1 MRPYNRLSKF
11 ILTGKAKRGQATAL
25 AREQRGCNP
34 LKASDRLHAMHIKTG
49 AFPRLLLF
57 ISILQFSGCSYL
69 PDVSMP
75 DLDFPDISLPSFGFG
90 EDEKPKEPAIPIS
103 VAYAFDPSVT
113 EATLE
118 IQACDLPYTLNT
130 GEAIVQNFLTLAQ
143 ETFQSVTAYSGTGEA
158 VRVTKPS
165 DLIIQIS
172 MVEQTFQEVDRMADE
187 DNYLAYMNFK
197 LQAVFIDRNGAAL
210 GQIPLNY
217 GGQVRVWAPTITG
230 QSVTCT
236 TGQYDAKIN
245 GAAAELAEQLVAVV
259 PQVLQDGGTQ
269 TLMAQQGR
277 QPAFTPPTSQQTP
290 RAAPQVAP
298 QAPAPRFSAPA
309 QAPATQGS
317 RPFFTFRTM
326 LKDGN
331 DNLILEG
338 GEAIVLMIEA
348 TNLGGTAINTATAN
362 VVGNTTLV
370 EAFSQMTSLPISLGT
385 FQPGETRT
393 TEIRGRM
400 PVNVPGQKVEL
411 VVSLQLEDGTHIGA
425 HRIVAPLQP
434 GTRGSGA
441 QSSRSRMQK
450 KLRDKNAYVAM
461 LVGLDAYQEA
471 WPEAYRTP
479 EGLLMTVRETL
490 QSTGLFPNRN
500 IRVLQGNNAAKTDI
514 AKTLLTW
521 VRQRIGKES
530 VLVVYFSGQAV
541 KDGTNGEVY
550 LIPYE
555 GSPEASSNQLISL
568 RTLQRLLGKLQNRL
582 TLLILD
588 TPIAKQSGPNAS
600 ADGSSPVR
608 WISGLSRDDKT
619 PVIQLRRRPGQSIGK
634 PTDVLAALSG
644 SADAN
649 KNGTITVGEFL
660 DSASESIRITRLL
673 PDSSPLLALPLAR

>member
-1 MRPYNRLSKF
+1 MY
-11 ILTGKAKRGQATAL
+11 
-25 AREQRGCNP
+25 
-34 LKASDRLHAMHIKTG
+34 LKTCTFLR
-49 AFPRLLLF
+49 FLLF
-57 ISILQFSGCSYL
+57 VSIIQFSGCSYL

-172 MVEQTFQEVDRMADE
+172 MANQAFQEVDRMAEE
-187 DNYLAYMNFK
+187 DNYLAYLDFK

-217 GGQVRVWAPTITG
+217 GGQVRVWAPALTG

-277 QPAFTPPTSQQTP
+277 QPAFT
-290 RAAPQVAP
+290 
-298 QAPAPRFSAPA
+298 QAAPRFSAPSSS
-309 QAPATQGS
+309 APGN

-338 GEAIVLMIEA
+338 GETIVLMIEA
-348 TNLGGTAINTATAN
+348 TNLGSTAINTANAD
-362 VVGNTTLV
+362 VSGHETLV

-400 PVNVPGQKVEL
+400 PVNVTAQKAEFVIA
-411 VVSLQLEDGTHIGA
+411 LQLEDGTSIGS

-434 GTRGSGA
+434 GTRGAGM
-441 QSSRSRMQK
+441 QSSRSKMQEK
-450 KLRDKNAYVAM
+450 PRSQNAYVAM
-461 LVGLDAYQEA
+461 LVGMDAYQHP

-479 EGLLMTVRETL
+479 DGLLMTLRETL

-500 IRVLQGNNAAKTDI
+500 IRVLQGNNAAKADI

-541 KDGTNGEVY
+541 QDQGNGEVY
-550 LIPYE
+550 LVPYE
-555 GSPEASSNQLISL
+555 GSPEASSKQLISL

-588 TPIAKQSGPNAS
+588 TPIVKQAGRNAS
-600 ADGSSPVR
+600 ADKSSPVR
-608 WISGLSRDDKT
+608 WISGLSKQDAT
-619 PVIQLRRRPGQSIGK
+619 PVIQLRRRPGQRIANT
-634 PTDVLAALSG
+634 PDVLAGLSG
-644 SADAN
+644 NADAN

-660 DSASESIRITRLL
+660 ESASASSRITRLL
-673 PDSSPLLALPLAR
+673 PDSSPLLSLPLAR

>member
-1 MRPYNRLSKF
+1 MYLKTCT
-11 ILTGKAKRGQATAL
+11 LT
-25 AREQRGCNP
+25 
-34 LKASDRLHAMHIKTG
+34 
-49 AFPRLLLF
+49 RLLLF
-57 ISILQFSGCSYL
+57 VSILQFSGCSYL

-90 EDEKPKEPAIPIS
+90 EEEKPKEPAIPIS
-103 VAYAFDPSVT
+103 VAYAFDASVT

-165 DLIIQIS
+165 DLVIQIS
-172 MVEQTFQEVDRMADE
+172 MVNQAFQEVDRMADE
-187 DNYLAYMNFK
+187 DNYLANLDFK
-197 LQAVFIDRNGAAL
+197 LQAVFIDRSGAAL

-277 QPAFTPPTSQQTP
+277 QPAFTPSTP

-298 QAPAPRFSAPA
+298 RFSA
-309 QAPATQGS
+309 QAPARAGN

-338 GEAIVLMIEA
+338 GETIVLMIEA
-348 TNLGGTAINTATAN
+348 TNLGSTAINTANAN
-362 VVGNTTLV
+362 VSGHETLV
-370 EAFSQMTSLPISLGT
+370 EAFSRMTSLPISLGT

-400 PVNVPGQKVEL
+400 PVNVTAQKAEL
-411 VVSLQLEDGTHIGA
+411 VIALQLEDGTPIGS

-441 QSSRSRMQK
+441 QSSRSKMREK
-450 KLRDKNAYVAM
+450 PRDDNAYVAM
-461 LVGLDAYQEA
+461 LVGLDAYQDP

-479 EGLLMTVRETL
+479 EGLLMTLRETL
-490 QSTGLFPNRN
+490 RSTGLFPNRN
-500 IRVLQGNNAAKTDI
+500 IRVLQGNNAAKADI

-541 KDGTNGEVY
+541 QDQGNGEVY
-550 LIPYE
+550 LVPYE
-555 GSPEASSNQLISL
+555 GSPEASTKRLISL

-588 TPIAKQSGPNAS
+588 APIAKQAGPNAS
-600 ADGSSPVR
+600 GDESSRVR

-619 PVIQLRRRPGQSIGK
+619 PVIQLRRRPGQEMGNPANI
-634 PTDVLAALSG
+634 LAGLSG
-644 SADAN
+644 NADGN

-660 DSASESIRITRLL
+660 ESASESIRITRLL

>member
-1 MRPYNRLSKF
+1 MCLK
-11 ILTGKAKRGQATAL
+11 TCTL
-25 AREQRGCNP
+25 A
-34 LKASDRLHAMHIKTG
+34 
-49 AFPRLLLF
+49 RLLLF
-57 ISILQFSGCSYL
+57 VSILQFSGCSYL

-90 EDEKPKEPAIPIS
+90 EEEKPKEPAIPIS

-165 DLIIQIS
+165 DLVIQIS
-172 MVEQTFQEVDRMADE
+172 MVNQAFQEVDRMADE
-187 DNYLAYMNFK
+187 DNYLAHLDFK
-197 LQAVFIDRNGAAL
+197 LQAVFIDRSGAAL

-277 QPAFTPPTSQQTP
+277 QPAFTPSTP

-298 QAPAPRFSAPA
+298 RFAA
-309 QAPATQGS
+309 QASARAGN

-338 GEAIVLMIEA
+338 GETIVLMIEA
-348 TNLGGTAINTATAN
+348 TNLGSTAINTANAN
-362 VVGNTTLV
+362 VSGHETLV
-370 EAFSQMTSLPISLGT
+370 EAFSRMTSLPISLGT

-400 PVNVPGQKVEL
+400 PVNVTAQKAEL
-411 VVSLQLEDGTHIGA
+411 VIALQLEDGTPIGS

-441 QSSRSRMQK
+441 QSSRSKMREK
-450 KLRDKNAYVAM
+450 PRDDNAYVAM
-461 LVGLDAYQEA
+461 LVGLDAYQDP

-479 EGLLMTVRETL
+479 EGLLMTLRETL
-490 QSTGLFPNRN
+490 RSTGLFPNRN
-500 IRVLQGNNAAKTDI
+500 IRVLQGNNAAKADI

-541 KDGTNGEVY
+541 QDQGNGEVY
-550 LIPYE
+550 LVPYE
-555 GSPEASSNQLISL
+555 GSPEASTKRLISL

-588 TPIAKQSGPNAS
+588 APIAKQAGPNAS
-600 ADGSSPVR
+600 ADESSRVR

-619 PVIQLRRRPGQSIGK
+619 PVIQLRRRPGQEMGNPANI
-634 PTDVLAALSG
+634 LAGLSG
-644 SADAN
+644 NADGN

-660 DSASESIRITRLL
+660 ESASESIRITRLL

>member
-1 MRPYNRLSKF
+1 MYLKTCT
-11 ILTGKAKRGQATAL
+11 LT
-25 AREQRGCNP
+25 
-34 LKASDRLHAMHIKTG
+34 
-49 AFPRLLLF
+49 RLLLF
-57 ISILQFSGCSYL
+57 VSIIQFSGCSYL

-75 DLDFPDISLPSFGFG
+75 DLAFPDISLPSFGFG

-165 DLIIQIS
+165 DLVIQIS
-172 MVEQTFQEVDRMADE
+172 MVNQAFQEVDRMADE
-187 DNYLAYMNFK
+187 DNYLAYLNFK
-197 LQAVFIDRNGAAL
+197 LQAVFIDRGGAAL

-277 QPAFTPPTSQQTP
+277 QPAFTPSTP

-298 QAPAPRFSAPA
+298 RFSA
-309 QAPATQGS
+309 QAPAAAGS

-348 TNLGGTAINTATAN
+348 TNLGSTAINTANAN
-362 VVGNTTLV
+362 VSGNMTLV

-400 PVNVPGQKVEL
+400 PVNVTAQKAEFVIA
-411 VVSLQLEDGTHIGA
+411 LQLEDGTPIGS

-434 GTRGSGA
+434 GTRRSGA
-441 QSSRSRMQK
+441 QSSGSKMQEK
-450 KLRDKNAYVAM
+450 PRDKNAYVAM
-461 LVGLDAYQEA
+461 LVGMDAYQHP

-479 EGLLMTVRETL
+479 DGLLMTLRDTL
-490 QSTGLFPNRN
+490 RSTGLFPNRN
-500 IRVLQGNNAAKTDI
+500 IRVLQGNNAEKGDI
-514 AKTLLTW
+514 AKTLLRW

-550 LIPYE
+550 LVPYE
-555 GSPEASSNQLISL
+555 GSPEASSKQLISL
-568 RTLQRLLGKLQNRL
+568 RTLQRLLGKFQNRL

-588 TPIAKQSGPNAS
+588 TPIVKQAGPNAS
-600 ADGSSPVR
+600 PDGSSPVR

-619 PVIQLRRRPGQSIGK
+619 PVIQLRRRPGQAIGK
-634 PTDVLAALSG
+634 PVDVLSALSG

>member
-1 MRPYNRLSKF
+1 MSL
-11 ILTGKAKRGQATAL
+11 AKRN
-25 AREQRGCNP
+25 ESCNS
-34 LKASDRLHAMHIKTG
+34 LKASGTLHAMCLKTCTL
-49 AFPRLLLF
+49 ARLLLF
-57 ISILQFSGCSYL
+57 VSILQFSGCSYL

-75 DLDFPDISLPSFGFG
+75 DIDFPDISLPSFGFG
-90 EDEKPKEPAIPIS
+90 EDEKPKEPTIPIS

-165 DLIIQIS
+165 DLVIQIS
-172 MVEQTFQEVDRMADE
+172 MVNQAFQEVDRMADE
-187 DNYLAYMNFK
+187 DNYLANLDFK
-197 LQAVFIDRNGAAL
+197 LQAVFIDRSGAAL
-210 GQIPLNY
+210 GQIPLHY

-269 TLMAQQGR
+269 SLMAQQGR
-277 QPAFTPPTSQQTP
+277 QPAFTPSTPQYAP
-290 RAAPQVAP
+290 RAAPQA
-298 QAPAPRFSAPA
+298 APRFSA
-309 QAPATQGS
+309 QAPAVAGN

-348 TNLGGTAINTATAN
+348 TNLGSAAVTTATAN

-370 EAFSQMTSLPISLGT
+370 DAFSQMTPLPISMGT

-393 TEIRGRM
+393 TEIRGLM
-400 PVNVPGQKVEL
+400 PVDVTGQKAEL
-411 VVSLQLEDGTHIGA
+411 VVSLQLEDGTHIGS

-434 GTRGSGA
+434 GTAALSSGA
-441 QSSRSRMQK
+441 RPSKPRAAMRKQKPAATKSRQTAPST
-450 KLRDKNAYVAM
+450 DAYVAM
-461 LVGLDAYQEA
+461 LVGMDAYRHP

-479 EGLLMTVRETL
+479 DGLLMTLRNTL
-490 QSTGLFPNRN
+490 RSTGLFPNRN
-500 IRVLQGNNAAKTDI
+500 IRVLQGNNAAKADI

-521 VRQRIGKES
+521 VRQRIGKKS

-541 KDGTNGEVY
+541 HDRGNGEVY
-550 LIPYE
+550 LVPYE
-555 GSPEASSNQLISL
+555 GSPEASSKRLISL

-588 TPIAKQSGPNAS
+588 TPIVKQAGPHAS
-600 ADGSSPVR
+600 ADESSPVR
-608 WISGLSRDDKT
+608 WISGLSKQDAT
-619 PVIQLRRRPGQSIGK
+619 PVIQLRRRPGQRIAN
-634 PTDVLAALSG
+634 PPDVLAGLSG
-644 SADAN
+644 NADAN

-660 DSASESIRITRLL
+660 NSASASSRITRLL

>member
-1 MRPYNRLSKF
+1 
-11 ILTGKAKRGQATAL
+11 
-25 AREQRGCNP
+25 
-34 LKASDRLHAMHIKTG
+34 
-49 AFPRLLLF
+49 
-57 ISILQFSGCSYL
+57 
-69 PDVSMP
+69 MP

-113 EATLE
+113 EATLD

-130 GEAIVQNFLTLAQ
+130 GEAIIQNFLTLAQ
-143 ETFQSVTAYSGTGEA
+143 ETFQSVTAYSGTGED
-158 VRVTKPS
+158 VRVTRPS

-172 MVEQTFQEVDRMADE
+172 MVDQTFQEVDRMAEE
-187 DNYLAYMNFK
+187 DNYLASMNFK
-197 LQAVFIDRNGAAL
+197 LQAVFIDRNGAEL

-230 QSVTCT
+230 QSITCT

-277 QPAFTPPTSQQTP
+277 QPAFTPSTPQQAP
-290 RAAPQVAP
+290 RA
-298 QAPAPRFSAPA
+298 APRFSAPA
-309 QAPATQGS
+309 PAPATQGS

-400 PVNVPGQKVEL
+400 PVNVTAQKADL
-411 VVSLQLEDGTHIGA
+411 VIALQLEDGTPIGS

-434 GTRGSGA
+434 GTRRSGT
-441 QSSRSRMQK
+441 QSSGSRMQAK
-450 KLRDKNAYVAM
+450 PRGKNAYVAM
-461 LVGLDAYQEA
+461 LVGLDAYQNA

-479 EGLLMTVRETL
+479 QGLLMTVRETL
-490 QSTGLFPNRN
+490 RSTGLFPNRN
-500 IRVLQGNNAAKTDI
+500 IRVLQGNHAAKADI
-514 AKTLLTW
+514 AETLLTW

-530 VLVVYFSGQAV
+530 VLVIYFSGQAV

-555 GSPEASSNQLISL
+555 GSPEASSKQLISL

-588 TPIAKQSGPNAS
+588 TPIATQAGPNAS
-600 ADGSSPVR
+600 GNGSSPVR
-608 WISGLSRDDKT
+608 WISGLARDDKT
-619 PVIQLRRRPGQSIGK
+619 PVIQLRRRPGQSTGK

-660 DSASESIRITRLL
+660 ESASESIRITRLL

>member
-1 MRPYNRLSKF
+1 MR
-11 ILTGKAKRGQATAL
+11 
-25 AREQRGCNP
+25 
-34 LKASDRLHAMHIKTG
+34 LKTYTLLR
-49 AFPRLLLF
+49 FLLF
-57 ISILQFSGCSYL
+57 VSILQFSGCSYL

-75 DLDFPDISLPSFGFG
+75 DISLPDLDFPDISMPSFGFG
-90 EDEKPKEPAIPIS
+90 EEEKPKEPTIPIS

-118 IQACDLPYTLNT
+118 IQACDLPYTLQT
-130 GEAIVQNFLTLAQ
+130 GESIVQNFLTLAQ

-165 DLIIQIS
+165 DLVIQIS
-172 MVEQTFQEVDRMADE
+172 MVNQAFQEVDRMADE
-187 DNYLAYMNFK
+187 DNYLANLDFK
-197 LQAVFIDRNGAAL
+197 LQAVFIDRSGAAL

-245 GAAAELAEQLVAVV
+245 GVAAELAEQLVAVV

-269 TLMAQQGR
+269 SLMAQQDR
-277 QPAFTPPTSQQTP
+277 QPAFTPPTPQQARRATP
-290 RAAPQVAP
+290 QYAPPSTPPAAPQV
-298 QAPAPRFSAPA
+298 APRFSAPA
-309 QAPATQGS
+309 PAAPGT

-348 TNLGGTAINTATAN
+348 TNLGSTAINTANAN

-370 EAFSQMTSLPISLGT
+370 EAFSRMTSLPISLGT
-385 FQPGETRT
+385 FQPGETRM

-400 PVNVPGQKVEL
+400 PVNVTAQKAEL
-411 VVSLQLEDGTHIGA
+411 VIALQLEDGTSIGS

-434 GTRGSGA
+434 GTRGSGM
-441 QSSRSRMQK
+441 QSSGSRMQEK
-450 KLRDKNAYVAM
+450 PGNNEAYVAM
-461 LVGLDAYQEA
+461 LVGMDAYQDP

-479 EGLLMTVRETL
+479 EGLLMTLRETL
-490 QSTGLFPNRN
+490 QGTGLFPNQN

-541 KDGTNGEVY
+541 QDQENGEVY

-555 GSPEASSNQLISL
+555 GSPEASSKELISL

-588 TPIAKQSGPNAS
+588 TPIVEQAGPNPS
-600 ADGSSPVR
+600 ADEPSRVR

-619 PVIQLRRRPGQSIGK
+619 PVIQLRRRPDQAIGK
-634 PTDVLAALSG
+634 PADVLAALSD

>member
-1 MRPYNRLSKF
+1 
-11 ILTGKAKRGQATAL
+11 
-25 AREQRGCNP
+25 
-34 LKASDRLHAMHIKTG
+34 
-49 AFPRLLLF
+49 
-57 ISILQFSGCSYL
+57 
-69 PDVSMP
+69 MP
-75 DLDFPDISLPSFGFG
+75 DLDFPDISLPRFGFG
-90 EDEKPKEPAIPIS
+90 EEEKPKEPAIPIS

-118 IQACDLPYTLNT
+118 IQACDLPYTLKT
-130 GEAIVQNFLTLAQ
+130 GESIVQNFLTLGQ
-143 ETFQSVTAYSGTGEA
+143 ETFQSVMAYAGTGEA
-158 VRVTKPS
+158 VQATRPS

-172 MVEQTFQEVDRMADE
+172 MVNQVFQEIDRMADE
-187 DNYLAYMNFK
+187 DNYLAHLNFK
-197 LQAVFIDRNGAAL
+197 LQAVFIDRNGAEL

-245 GAAAELAEQLVAVV
+245 GAAAELAEQLVGVV
-259 PQVLQDGGTQ
+259 PQLLKDGGTQ
-269 TLMAQQGR
+269 PLAAQQGR
-277 QPAFTPPTSQQTP
+277 QPAFTPATPQYAPSSTP

-298 QAPAPRFSAPA
+298 RFSA
-309 QAPATQGS
+309 QAPAAPGN

-338 GEAIVLMIEA
+338 GEAIVLIIEA
-348 TNLGGTAINTATAN
+348 TNLGSTVITTAQAD

-370 EAFSQMTSLPISLGT
+370 KAFSQMTPLPISMGT

-400 PVNVPGQKVEL
+400 PIDVPGQKAEL
-411 VVSLQLEDGTHIGA
+411 VVSLQLKDGTHIGA

-434 GTRGSGA
+434 GTPALRSQA
-441 QSSRSRMQK
+441 RPSRPQSATQK
-450 KLRDKNAYVAM
+450 AKPPATSTKKMAFATAAHVPM
-461 LVGLDAYQEA
+461 LVGMDTYQEP
-471 WPEAYRTP
+471 WPQAYRTP
-479 EGLLMTVRETL
+479 EDLLMSLRDTL
-490 QSTGLFPNRN
+490 QTTGFFTNRN
-500 IRVLQGNNAAKTDI
+500 IRVLQGSRAAKSDI

-550 LIPYE
+550 LVPYE
-555 GSPEASSNQLISL
+555 GSPEASTKQLISL
-568 RTLQRLLGKLQNRL
+568 RTLQRLLGKLDNRL

-588 TPIAKQSGPNAS
+588 APIASQGGQNAS
-600 ADGSSPVR
+600 TDGSSVR
-608 WISGLSRDDKT
+608 WTSGLSQQDET
-619 PVIQLRRRPGQSIGK
+619 PVIQLRKRPGSENREPAGI
-634 PTDVLAALSG
+634 LAGLLG

-649 KNGTITVGEFL
+649 RNGTITVGEFL
-660 DSASESIRITRLL
+660 ENASESSEVTLLL
-673 PDSSPLLALPLAR
+673 PDSSPLLSLPLAR